1 MPDAIASTDSDVRI
15 DFGAHSLTARGLRRQ
30 FERAHHAPRIEGQW
44 PLPTLNSLVLIGLRG
59 AGRAC
64 GRGRAAG
71 VSKRSPLD
79 AQSSEL
85 DLRSNNVVFR
95 KVRISQGNMSV
106 SADQGQAIRQASG
119 LDFDNSLWIFRGNVK
134 ITMDQGQ
141 LTADEAQIN
150 FTKKLLAKAVANG
163 NPAEFQQRIAKT
175 GKLARGHAENIDYDA
190 AKGIVRLSK
199 NAWLSD
205 GQNEIRGES
214 LKYNL
219 LAQSIVAE
227 AAEQGSQR
235 VHIIITPPPAK
246 P

>member
-1 MPDAIASTDSDVRI
+1 MAAS
-15 DFGAHSLTARGLRRQ
+15 SLK
-30 FERAHHAPRIEGQW
+30 
-44 PLPTLNSLVLIGLRG
+44 SLVLIALAVPGG
-59 AGRAC
+59 Q
-64 GRGRAAG
+64 AA
-71 VSKRSPLD
+71 VAAAPPAQQTITLD
-79 AQSSEL
+79 AQSTEL
-85 DLRSNNVVFR
+85 DLRSNNVVFH
-95 KVRISQGNMSV
+95 KVRISQGTMSV
-106 SADQGQAIRQASG
+106 SADQGQATRQASG

-141 LTADEAQIN
+141 LTADDAQIN

-163 NPAEFQQRIAKT
+163 SPAEFQQRIAKT
-175 GKLARGHAENIDYDA
+175 GKIARGHAETIDYDA
-190 AKGIVRLSK
+190 AKGIVRLLK

-205 GQNEIRGES
+205 EQNEIRGES

-219 LAQSIVAE
+219 VAQSIVAE